1 MSIGREIEDIARDLI
16 KHQHD
21 HPPVRDLNRE
31 FDRKLTLTDRIA
43 SDFAR
48 LVGSW
53 VFVLAQLGLMLL
65 WVLLNAI
72 GVLRHWD
79 PYPFMFLNFIFSLEA
94 AIWVSV
100 VLMSLNSLA
109 DRDRL
114 RAQNEY
120 ELNVKAEEELKALMN
135 HLMHQDEILLQIVN
149 RLDRGDREMK
159 RLARRLEQALEPSS
173 EATRPQPPQHAPPQP
188 PPALAGSPPPTP
200 APSPAQP
207 ERPLGL
213 PRIP

>member
-1 MSIGREIEDIARDLI
+1 MQRSPLNAATPKEGPMSIGREIEDIARDLV

-31 FDRKLTLTDRIA
+31 VERKLTFADRVA
-43 SDFAR
+43 ADFAR

-53 VFVLAQLGLMLL
+53 VFVLAQTGIMLV
-65 WVLLNAI
+65 WVGLNAFNI
-72 GVLRHWD
+72 IRPWD
-79 PYPFMFLNFIFSLEA
+79 RYPFLFLNFILSLEA

-100 VLMSLNSLA
+100 VLMALNRFA

-114 RAQNEY
+114 RAQHDY
-120 ELNVKAEEELKALMN
+120 ELDVKAEEELKALMN

-159 RLARRLEQALEPSS
+159 RIARHPEVVIE
-173 EATRPQPPQHAPPQP
+173 TTTN
-188 PPALAGSPPPTP
+188 PPTP
-200 APSPAQP
+200 RAPEA
-207 ERPLGL
+207 ERPPISL
-213 PRIP
+213 PAP

>member
-1 MSIGREIEDIARDLI
+1 MNAATPKEGSMSIGREIEDIARDLI

-31 FDRKLTLTDRIA
+31 VDRKLTFSDRVA
-43 SDFAR
+43 DDFAR

-53 VFVLAQLGLMLL
+53 IFVLAQAGIMVL
-65 WVLLNAI
+65 WVGLNALNLI
-72 GVLRHWD
+72 HPWD
-79 PYPFMFLNFIFSLEA
+79 RYPFLFLNFILSLEA

-100 VLMSLNSLA
+100 VLMAVNRLA

-114 RAQNEY
+114 RAQHEY

-159 RLARRLEQALEPSS
+159 RIARHLEVVIETTTNPPLSRTS
-173 EATRPQPPQHAPPQP
+173 ESDRPQI
-188 PPALAGSPPPTP
+188 SIP
-200 APSPAQP
+200 AP
-207 ERPLGL
+207 
-213 PRIP
+213 

>member
-1 MSIGREIEDIARDLI
+1 MSTAREIEDIARDLV

-31 FDRKLTLTDRIA
+31 MDRRQTFADRVA
-43 SDFAR
+43 DDFAR

-53 VFVLAQLGLMLL
+53 VFVLVQVGIMVV
-65 WVLLNAI
+65 WVGLNALNLI
-72 GVLRHWD
+72 HPWD
-79 PYPFMFLNFIFSLEA
+79 RYPFLFLNFILSLEA
-94 AIWVSV
+94 AVWVSV
-100 VLMSLNSLA
+100 VLMALNRIA

-114 RAQNEY
+114 RAQQDY

-159 RLARRLEQALEPSS
+159 RLARRLEEVLASNSEPAAAAQPAGP
-173 EATRPQPPQHAPPQP
+173 EPRPQV
-188 PPALAGSPPPTP
+188 SVP
-200 APSPAQP
+200 AP
-207 ERPLGL
+207 
-213 PRIP
+213 